1 MLPHLVQL
9 VQAIDAHTAGIHQ
22 IFQPPFQTLAGWQG
36 YWGPRANGIRSIFQR
51 PGSSWSA
58 ADFQALYIACWLYQ
72 PLEKGSFMI
81 PITQTLQQQMLT
93 DAMAK
98 LPTRWSSHL
107 SEKNARSA
115 GQNYSF
121 LTGYS
126 ELLVQ
131 YETERGSP
139 IRSLFLKTEG
149 HGSLSLAHMSSYIT
163 KSRTGRG
170 NTASAVLH
178 DLATQR
184 QFGIKER
191 AAENYEKPY
200 EKLLSYLKLPK
211 LVCTAEDAIL
221 TIFRKLKTKTSPIY
235 NAVIDEIELG
245 VFVGARVSKAQ
256 LATLVTQVI
265 VPTINQPGLRQ
276 GKFITAV
283 KEAETALL
291 GLAQC
296 LRDDASDVTV
306 AEVPRVFHEVRVT
319 LEVLDTTVQDFIAEI
334 HRWHML

>member
-1 MLPHLVQL
+1 MLPHLPQL
-9 VQAIDAHTAGIHQ
+9 VQAIDAHTSGIHQ
-22 IFQPPFQTLAGWQG
+22 IFQPPFQTLAGWQS
-36 YWGPRANGIRSIFQR
+36 YWSPRANGISQIFQK

-81 PITQTLQQQMLT
+81 PIPQILHQQRLA
-93 DAMAK
+93 DAMTK

-131 YETERGSP
+131 YEAERGSP

-163 KSRTGRG
+163 KSRTGKG
-170 NTASAVLH
+170 NTASAALH
-178 DLATQR
+178 NLATQR

-200 EKLLSYLKLPK
+200 EELLHYLKLPK

-221 TIFRKLKTKTSPIY
+221 TIFRKLKTKANPIY
-235 NAVIDEIELG
+235 NVVIDEIELG
-245 VFVGARVSKAQ
+245 VFVGARISKEQ

-265 VPTINQPGLRQ
+265 VPSINQPGLRQ
-276 GKFITAV
+276 GKFVTAV
-283 KEAETALL
+283 KKAETALL

-296 LRDDASDVTV
+296 LLDDASDVTV

-319 LEVLDTTVQDFIAEI
+319 LEVLDTTVRDFTAEI
-334 HRWHML
+334 NRWNML

>member
-1 MLPHLVQL
+1 MLPHLSQL
-9 VQAIDAHTAGIHQ
+9 VQAIDAHTSGIHQ
-22 IFQPPFQTLAGWQG
+22 IFQTQFQTLAGWQS
-36 YWGPRANGIRSIFQR
+36 YWSPRANAISPIFQK

-81 PITQTLQQQMLT
+81 PIPHVQQQRLT

-98 LPTRWSSHL
+98 LPSRWSSHL

-115 GQNYSF
+115 GQNYNF

-131 YETERGSP
+131 FESERGSP
-139 IRSLFLKTEG
+139 SRSLFLKTEG
-149 HGSLSLAHMSSYIT
+149 HGSLSLAHLSSYIT
-163 KSRTGRG
+163 KSRTGKG
-170 NTASAVLH
+170 NTASAALH
-178 DLATQR
+178 NLATQN

-200 EKLLSYLKLPK
+200 EELLKYLKLPK
-211 LVCTAEDAIL
+211 AVCTAEDAIL
-221 TIFRKLKTKTSPIY
+221 TIFRKLKTKATPIY
-235 NAVIDEIELG
+235 DVVIDEIELG
-245 VFVGARVSKAQ
+245 IFVGARISKVQ
-256 LATLVTQVI
+256 LATLVTAVI

-283 KEAETALL
+283 KKAETALL
-291 GLAQC
+291 GLAEC
-296 LRDDASDVTV
+296 LVDDALDVTV

-319 LEVLDTTVQDFIAEI
+319 LEVLDTTVRDFIAEI
-334 HRWHML
+334 NNWNIL